1 MKENHQ
7 LDYEAPEI
15 TVFEMLAEGYV
26 MRQSHQHD
34 DESEWES

>member
-1 MKENHQ
+1 MEKMQKLEYQ
-7 LDYEAPEI
+7 ASI
-15 TVFEMLAEGYV
+15 IASFEVQFEGNL

>member
-1 MKENHQ
+1 MEKNQ
-7 LDYEAPEI
+7 KLKYDAPET
-15 TVFEMLAEGYV
+15 TVFEMQAEGYV